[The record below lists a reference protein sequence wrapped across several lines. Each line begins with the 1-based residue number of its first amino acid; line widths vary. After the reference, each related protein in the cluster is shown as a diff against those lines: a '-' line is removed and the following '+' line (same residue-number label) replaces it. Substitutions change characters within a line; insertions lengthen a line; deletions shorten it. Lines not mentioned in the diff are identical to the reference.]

1 MLEYDTSRGQ
11 RTKNNL
17 PFFSLSE
24 EETEESS
31 EEEIEESSSDKL
43 SSDESFSTCYN
54 KKIMNML
61 EGMNEVDDND
71 QTTTYSSS

>member
-1 MLEYDTSRGQ
+1 MNVLEYDTSRGQ

-31 EEEIEESSSDKL
+31 EEEIEESSSD
-43 SSDESFSTCYN
+43 ESFSMCHN

-61 EGMNEVDDND
+61 EGMNEVDDNN